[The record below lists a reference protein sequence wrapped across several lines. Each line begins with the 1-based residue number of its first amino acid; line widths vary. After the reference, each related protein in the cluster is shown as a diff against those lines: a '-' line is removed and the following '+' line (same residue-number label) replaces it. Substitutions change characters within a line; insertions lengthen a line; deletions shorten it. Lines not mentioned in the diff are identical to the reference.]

1 MAKRFS
7 NMISRAIERDQA
19 ARQNDDAAT
28 DAVERRDTYDD
39 KHAAAELPQARI
51 LTMPNRRLPF
61 VAAETDQ
68 TDKTV
73 ENSRTQIEA
82 PPSQITPENW
92 KWSEPPRLIP
102 QNDQRRSGAN
112 ELTATPNAAREPEI
126 IEASSAALTVTNTDA
141 ATVTNNNHLST
152 NGAKTGG
159 AHALAVF
166 GASPYGLQSR
176 PVFRTVTI
184 NSERV
189 EPHLVAITDPRSSQS
204 EEFRN
209 LRTRILH
216 ASQTQKL
223 QAITIASGSPG
234 EGKSTVALN
243 LAWLLAQTD
252 GINALI
258 IDSDLRLPCLAD
270 YLDVSADCGL
280 SEVFSGEAKLED
292 AILRLEPSGLHL
304 LPGGA
309 SRSDVAEM
317 LSGNKFRNILEQ
329 TRKLFDYII
338 VDAPS
343 LGIFTDAAVLINQ
356 TDAALLVVRAG
367 KTKFGVTNRLLET
380 LPRERMFG
388 VVLNGS
394 DEGLSNDTH
403 YDHYYNV
410 EKKRLSE

>member
-7 NMISRAIERDQA
+7 NMISRAIERDQE
-19 ARQNDDAAT
+19 ARQSDNAAA
-28 DAVERRDTYDD
+28 DAVERDD
-39 KHAAAELPQARI
+39 QHAVDLPQQARI
-51 LTMPNRRLPF
+51 LTMPNRRLPI
-61 VAAETDQ
+61 VQKETDR
-68 TDKTV
+68 TDKAF
-73 ENSRTQIEA
+73 ENSAATKTEA
-82 PPSQITPENW
+82 PLSRATPENW

-102 QNDQRRSGAN
+102 QNDQRRIGAH
-112 ELTATPNAAREPEI
+112 EPAAPPEVVRKPETIETSPETLTATNTGAAVANA
-126 IEASSAALTVTNTDA
+126 
-141 ATVTNNNHLST
+141 NHSPT
-152 NGAKTGG
+152 TGAN
-159 AHALAVF
+159 ALAVF
-166 GASPYGLQSR
+166 GANSYGLQTR
-176 PVFRTVTI
+176 PTFRAVTI
-184 NSERV
+184 NPERV
-189 EPHLVAITDPRSSQS
+189 EPHLVAITDPRSSHC

-280 SEVFSGEAKLED
+280 SEVFSGEARLED
-292 AILRLEPSGLHL
+292 AILRLEPSGLYL

-309 SRSDVAEM
+309 ARADVAEM

-394 DEGLSNDTH
+394 DEGLSNDSH

>member
-19 ARQNDDAAT
+19 ARQNDDAAA
-28 DAVERRDTYDD
+28 DAVERDGQPDSE
-39 KHAAAELPQARI
+39 HAADSPPARI
-51 LTMPNRRLPF
+51 LTMPNRRPPIIQ
-61 VAAETDQ
+61 AESNQ
-68 TDKTV
+68 TDKAF
-73 ENSRTQIEA
+73 ENSRTEIEP
-82 PPSQITPENW
+82 PPSRVTPENW
-92 KWSEPPRLIP
+92 KWSEPPRLISQHDTV
-102 QNDQRRSGAN
+102 QNGAN
-112 ELTATPNAAREPEI
+112 ELVAPLGGLRDSETS
-126 IEASSAALTVTNTDA
+126 EAPLEALTVPKINA
-141 ATVTNNNHLST
+141 APVTNGKQLP
-152 NGAKTGG
+152 TGG
-159 AHALAVF
+159 ANALAIF
-166 GASPYGLQSR
+166 SANSRGLQPR
-176 PVFRTVTI
+176 PVFRAVTI
-184 NSERV
+184 DPERV
-189 EPHLVAITDPRSSQS
+189 EPHLVAITDPRSSHC

-223 QAITIASGSPG
+223 QAITIASGNPG

-258 IDSDLRLPCLAD
+258 VDSDLRLPCLAD
-270 YLDVSADCGL
+270 YLDVSADFGL

-292 AILRLEPSGLHL
+292 AIVRLEPSGLHL
-304 LPGGA
+304 LPGGKP
-309 SRSDVAEM
+309 RSDVAEM